1 MTGILDGADPTGPEA
16 SEMAERLR
24 LALDVSGLGTW
35 RWDIAT
41 DQVVWDE
48 RLEALYGFAPGTFPG
63 TFEAYR
69 ERIHPDDRDE
79 MLAVVDAAIRDRGPY
94 RVEHRVRWP
103 DGTVRWVQGSG
114 RVTVDDR
121 GEVIGVFGC
130 SLDVT
135 DLIEARL
142 ALADAVAAAEAA
154 TEGERAQRQ
163 RLEFIGRINEAL
175 SEATTGRA
183 VMEAVARA
191 AVPRLGD
198 WCLVYVLT
206 DPASAPQ
213 IVAAHADPA
222 HEAWADEVA
231 RGVAWDPSAPV
242 GMPAVLRTGASE
254 LHAVV
259 PDQDLD
265 ELGLS
270 ADRASL
276 VHRLGIHSYIGVP
289 MIKRGRIVG
298 GLQFV
303 MAQSGREYDVDDLA
317 LAEAIAARVASALEN
332 RRLTDLQR
340 TIARTLQAS
349 LLPDRLPSI
358 PGLDL
363 AVRYSAAGEG
373 TDVGGDFYDVFPID
387 EDVWTAV
394 VGDVCGTGPVAA
406 SQTSLAR
413 HVVRLCGQRGDDAVT
428 ALSWLNRALTERTPT
443 PFLTMAHVELR
454 LDGAG
459 ADLMVTLAGHPL
471 PIVVGANG
479 VPRLVGTPG
488 SLLGAFDE
496 VRLSPAADR
505 LEAGDTLVLY
515 TDGIFDVAPPHGL
528 TEPEVVSLVADAVVD
543 SPGSAEGVVD
553 GIHERL
559 MVTLPAHE
567 RTDDMAVLVLQVRPG

>member
-1 MTGILDGADPTGPEA
+1 MTGILDDAVPFGPET

-35 RWDIAT
+35 RWDMAA
-41 DQVVWDE
+41 DHVVWDE

-69 ERIHPDDRDE
+69 ERIHPEDREE
-79 MLAVVDAAIRDRGPY
+79 MLSVVDAAMRDRRPY
-94 RVEHRVRWP
+94 RVEHRVLWP

-114 RVTVDDR
+114 RVIVDDR

-135 DLIEARL
+135 DLMEARS
-142 ALADAVAAAEAA
+142 ALADAVAEARAA
-154 TEGERAQRQ
+154 TERERAQRQ

-175 SEATTGRA
+175 SEATTARD
-183 VMEAVARA
+183 VMVAVARS

-198 WCLVYVLT
+198 WSLVYVLT
-206 DPASAPQ
+206 DPASAPE
-213 IVAAHADPA
+213 IVAAHTDPSQEALA
-222 HEAWADEVA
+222 HELA
-231 RGVAWDPSAPV
+231 RDVAWDPSAPV
-242 GMPAVLRTGASE
+242 GMPAVLRTGKPE

-259 PDQDLD
+259 PALRLD
-265 ELGLS
+265 EIGLS
-270 ADRASL
+270 EDRATL
-276 VHRLGIHSYIGVP
+276 VRRLGVHSSIGVP
-289 MIKRGRIVG
+289 MIKRGRVVG

-317 LAEAIAARVASALEN
+317 LAEAIAGRVASALEN
-332 RRLTDLQR
+332 RRLTDQQR

-358 PGLDL
+358 QGLDL

-373 TDVGGDFYDVFPID
+373 TDVGGDFYDIYRID
-387 EDVWTAV
+387 EDAWTAV

-459 ADLMVTLAGHPL
+459 ADLKVTLAGHPL

-479 VPRLVGTPG
+479 VARLVGAPG

-496 VRLSPAADR
+496 VRLCPVADR
-505 LEAGDTLVLY
+505 LDTGDTLVMY

-528 TEPEVVSLVADAVVD
+528 TESEVVTLVAEAVTDA
-543 SPGSAEGVVD
+543 SGSAEGVVD
-553 GIHERL
+553 AIHDRL
-559 MVTLPAHE
+559 MSTLPAHE
-567 RTDDMAVLVLQVRPG
+567 RTDDMAVLVLQVRPD